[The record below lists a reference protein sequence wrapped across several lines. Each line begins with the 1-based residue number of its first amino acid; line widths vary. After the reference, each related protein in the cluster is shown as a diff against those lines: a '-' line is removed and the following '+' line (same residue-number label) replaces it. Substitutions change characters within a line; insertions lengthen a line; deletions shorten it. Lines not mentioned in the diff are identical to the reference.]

1 MNADMKSIAAEKRL
15 ERALP
20 VVAIVGLCML
30 NYGWGLAKRGIHSDD
45 WFWFAE
51 HYFGGFQGVVAY
63 GAIDRLLI
71 GVPFGLM
78 GESVGLNPTY
88 WHIAVVVLHICAALL
103 VWRLLQTAFP
113 ADGGLFS
120 LCAAALFAIHPTVS
134 VVIWVSRLPSVLSL
148 VLFLLSLY
156 LSVSPRAQD
165 GSRWFWWGVAL
176 VLSPVSLLIYELP
189 LVLEPVRLLL
199 MLGASRDRFGETHLW
214 ISSTLR
220 RWLPFAFAWILFL
233 VWRLV
238 LAAHIVPG
246 SRGLGL
252 GWPGLPGFISG
263 EARGVYQT
271 LIYAW
276 RFSFGRLVRAEFSW
290 QPWRLGAAAIVLFW
304 VAARSQYKKDRSDD
318 KNLHLSAIVWGGL
331 ITVLGISVTVAAG
344 FPVPTPASLST
355 RVNSATA
362 IGAAIMTAG
371 GAAWGGQV
379 LRLKPKTLLVLA
391 LAALIGLGTANN
403 CVVNRSYV
411 EAWGRQRDLW
421 WQIAWRAPDLAP
433 GTYLLVASRDPL
445 SALDDDPPPW
455 AIGNPL
461 AFIYGRRSYRGE
473 FLTEKTLARLG
484 TAGLEPF
491 LGSELVQP
499 EQILVVYHG
508 DGCVKF
514 ADPMR
519 SVQDVDDTLFARA
532 AHLSNLDNVLSGDL
546 SQARTGLG
554 TVIDEPSRNWCYFYQ
569 RAEYLA
575 RQRAWMAV
583 ADTLVE
589 AEHAGFEAQNTIEWL
604 PFIEA
609 YLYLGDE
616 ARVARLLKTVDLVP
630 PHDRAAIRDRLA
642 VIASQA
648 DSNDLPNLAQWIRRL
663 QIDYLSAE

>member
-1 MNADMKSIAAEKRL
+1 MNADMKSISAEKRL

-51 HYFGGFQGVVAY
+51 HYFGGLQGVVAY

-78 GESVGLNPTY
+78 GESVGLDPTY

-103 VWRLLQTAFP
+103 VWRLLLIAFP

-120 LCAAALFAIHPTVS
+120 LCVATLFAIHPTVS
-134 VVIWVSRLPSVLSL
+134 VVIWISRLPSVLSL
-148 VLFLLSLY
+148 VLFLLSLV
-156 LSVSPRAQD
+156 LSVSPGAQD

-176 VLSPVSLLIYELP
+176 VLSPLSLLIYELP

-199 MLGASRDRFGETHLW
+199 MLRLSRARFGETHRW

-263 EARGVYQT
+263 EVRGVYQA

-276 RFSFGRLVRAEFSW
+276 RFALGRLVRAEFSW
-290 QPWRLGAAAIVLFW
+290 SPWGLGAAAIVLFG
-304 VAARSQYKKDRSDD
+304 VAAWSQFKKGSSDD

-331 ITVLGISVTVAAG
+331 ITLLGISVTVAAG

-355 RVNSATA
+355 RVNSVTD
-362 IGAAIMTAG
+362 IGVAMMTVG
-371 GAAWGGQV
+371 GIAWGGQIF
-379 LRLKPKTLLVLA
+379 RLKPELFLA
-391 LAALIGLGTANN
+391 LGVAGLLGLGTLNN
-403 CVVNRSYV
+403 YIVNKSYAD
-411 EAWGRQRDLW
+411 AWGRQRDLW
-421 WQIAWRAPDLAP
+421 WQIAWRAPDLVP
-433 GTYLLVASRDPL
+433 GTYLLIASRDPL
-445 SALDDDPPPW
+445 SALDGDPPPW

-519 SVQDVDDTLFARA
+519 SVQDVDDPLFARA
-532 AHLSNLDNVLSGDL
+532 AHLSNLDNVLSGDF
-546 SQARTGLG
+546 SPARTGL
-554 TVIDEPSRNWCYFYQ
+554 DEVVGQPPRNWCYFYQ

-575 RQRAWMAV
+575 RQRAWLVV

-589 AEHAGFEAQNTIEWL
+589 AEQAGFEAQNAVEWL

-616 ARVARLLKTVDLVP
+616 ARVVRLLKTVNLVP

-648 DSNDLPNLAQWIRRL
+648 DGLDLPTVAQLARRV
-663 QIDYLSAE
+663 QTNYLVE